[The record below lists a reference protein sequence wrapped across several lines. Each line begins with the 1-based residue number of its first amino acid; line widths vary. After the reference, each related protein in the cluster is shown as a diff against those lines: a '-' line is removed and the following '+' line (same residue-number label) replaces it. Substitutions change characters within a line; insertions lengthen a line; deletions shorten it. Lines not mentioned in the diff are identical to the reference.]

1 MARKKVNKKTNQK
14 HFEFGKTLTA
24 VVIAFFLLNF
34 ELIVF
39 TSFVLMFVYGDLT
52 PLNEMLIGTFTVIG
66 TVVSAVVAFYQWKSK
81 SENII
86 KIKKALG
93 LTIKDKDLN
102 PEIEQDEDENSV
114 G

>member
-1 MARKKVNKKTNQK
+1 MAIKNNKKRVGRK
-14 HFEFGKTLTA
+14 PFEYGKLLTTII
-24 VVIAFFLLNF
+24 IAFFLFNF
-34 ELIVF
+34 EAIVI

-52 PLNEMLIGTFTVIG
+52 PLNEMLIGTFAVVG
-66 TVVSAVVAFYQWKSK
+66 SVVSAVVAFYQWKSK

-93 LTIKDKDLN
+93 IPVKDKDIN
-102 PEIEQDEDENSV
+102 PDIIVDEDEPV